1 MIEIKVNGKPFSA
14 KTLEDQIILA
24 MTHQLRENLGSIR
37 HPETG
42 EFPTIAVT
50 GDSLDNLQ
58 MQVEGSPELL
68 ALVQERLKDDD
79 DQEAP
84 GPDGPDAGRPP
95 KVFLSYA
102 FDDSALASR
111 IAEALQ
117 ANGVNTWF
125 ADWCISAGD
134 SIRQRIDEGL
144 GDCTHFVV
152 LLTPRSIDKPW
163 VRQEMDA
170 GLMRK
175 LSAGSK
181 FIALRSDLP
190 AGELPP
196 LLQGG
201 LSPSV
206 DPASFDVTQ
215 LINDI
220 HGVSRKP
227 ALGPA
232 PAAVALAKSTDT
244 GFSAAATALAKFFV
258 ETTDY
263 ARKFEPQASL
273 GALCTK
279 LGLPKEDVVDAIHE
293 LKGLVTCQHEDW
305 VFAEAELFVRFD
317 KFWKDW
323 NPADDALRIAAGLV
337 NDNTFPSRPAEI
349 AKLFGWEA
357 RRLNPA
363 LAYLSARG
371 VVRDIRAVNNGPWFL
386 ADMHRT
392 DATRRF
398 VKSRQ

>member
-1 MIEIKVNGKPFSA
+1 MIEIKLNGKPFSA
-14 KTLEDQIILA
+14 ETLEDEIILA

-37 HPETG
+37 HPATG

-68 ALVQERLKDDD
+68 ALVRERLRDDD
-79 DQEAP
+79 GQDAPGSEAP
-84 GPDGPDAGRPP
+84 DADKSP

-102 FDDSALASR
+102 FGDSALASR
-111 IAEALQ
+111 IAEELQ
-117 ANGVNTWF
+117 KNGVDTWF

-134 SIRQRIDEGL
+134 SIRQRMDEGL

-175 LSAGSK
+175 LSTGTK
-181 FIALRSDLP
+181 FIALRTDLP
-190 AGELPP
+190 VGELPP

-201 LSPSV
+201 LSPSL
-206 DPASFDVTQ
+206 DPALFDVTQ

-232 PAAVALAKSTDT
+232 PAAVALAKSTNT
-244 GFSAAATALAKFFV
+244 GYSAAATALAKYFV

-263 ARKFEPQASL
+263 ARKFEPNTSL
-273 GALCTK
+273 EALCTK
-279 LGLPKEDVVDAIHE
+279 LSLPEEDVTDAIHE
-293 LKGLVTCQHEDW
+293 LKGLVTHHRDDLI
-305 VFAEAELFVRFD
+305 FPEAELFVKFD
-317 KFWKDW
+317 KFWMGW
-323 NPADDALRIAAGLV
+323 NPEDDAFRVASGLV
-337 NDNTFPSRPAEI
+337 SDNAFPSEPAAV
-349 AKLFGWEA
+349 AKLFGWEP

-363 LAYLSARG
+363 LAYLSGRG
-371 VVRDIRAVNNGPWFL
+371 LVRDIRAMNGGHWFL
-386 ADMHRT
+386 VHMNRN

>member
-14 KTLEDQIILA
+14 ETLEDELILA
-24 MTHQLRENLGSIR
+24 MTHQLRDNLGSIR
-37 HPETG
+37 HPVTG

-50 GDSLDNLQ
+50 GDCLDNLQ

-68 ALVQERLKDDD
+68 ALVRERLKDDD
-79 DQEAP
+79 GHDAP
-84 GPDGPDAGRPP
+84 GPEGPDADKSP

-102 FDDSALASR
+102 FDDRELAIR

-117 ANGVNTWF
+117 ANGVDTWF

-144 GDCTHFVV
+144 GNCTHFVV
-152 LLTPRSIDKPW
+152 LLTPRSIAKPW

-175 LSAGSK
+175 LSTGSK

-232 PAAVALAKSTDT
+232 PSAVALATSTDT
-244 GFSAAATALAKFFV
+244 GYSAAATALAKFFV

-263 ARKFEPQASL
+263 ARKFEPQTSL
-273 GALCTK
+273 EALCTK
-279 LGLPKEDVVDAIHE
+279 LGLPEEDVTDAIHE
-293 LKGLVTCQHEDW
+293 LKGLVTHYRDELI
-305 VFAEAELFVRFD
+305 FPEAELFVRFD
-317 KFWKDW
+317 KFWMGW
-323 NPADDALRIAAGLV
+323 NPEDDALRVASGLV
-337 NDNTFPSRPAEI
+337 NDDVFPSKPAEV
-349 AKLFGWEA
+349 ARLFGWEP

-363 LAYLSARG
+363 LAYLSGRG
-371 VVRDIRAVNNGPWFL
+371 LVRDIHALDGGHWLL
-386 ADMHRT
+386 AHMNRT

-398 VKSRQ
+398 VKSRR

>member
-1 MIEIKVNGKPFSA
+1 MREIQ
-14 KTLEDQIILA
+14 T
-24 MTHQLRENLGSIR
+24 
-37 HPETG
+37 
-42 EFPTIAVT
+42 
-50 GDSLDNLQ
+50 
-58 MQVEGSPELL
+58 EGR
-68 ALVQERLKDDD
+68 A
-79 DQEAP
+79 
-84 GPDGPDAGRPP
+84 P

-102 FDDSALASR
+102 FDDSALARR
-111 IAEALQ
+111 IAEALR
-117 ANGVNTWF
+117 ANGVDTWF

-175 LSAGSK
+175 LSTGSK

-201 LSPSV
+201 LSLSV
-206 DPASFDVTQ
+206 DPASFDVLQ

-232 PAAVALAKSTDT
+232 PASVALAKTTDT
-244 GFSAAATALAKFFV
+244 GFSAAATALAKLFV

-263 ARKFEPQASL
+263 AGKHEAQNAL
-273 GALCTK
+273 GELSTR
-279 LGLPKEDVVDAIHE
+279 LQLSEEDVADAIDE
-293 LKGLVTCQHEDW
+293 LEGLVTRQHDDH
-305 VFAEAELFVRFD
+305 VYAEAALFVKFD
-317 KFWKDW
+317 KFWMGW
-323 NPADDALRIAAGLV
+323 SPEDDAHRIASGMV
-337 NDNTFPSRPAEI
+337 NSDVFPSEPVDI
-349 AKLFGWEA
+349 AKLFGWGP

-363 LAYLSARG
+363 LAYLSGRRLVLPAQDNG
-371 VVRDIRAVNNGPWFL
+371 NGPWYL
-386 ADMHRT
+386 YTVHSSET
-392 DATRRF
+392 TRRF
-398 VKSRQ
+398 VKSPL